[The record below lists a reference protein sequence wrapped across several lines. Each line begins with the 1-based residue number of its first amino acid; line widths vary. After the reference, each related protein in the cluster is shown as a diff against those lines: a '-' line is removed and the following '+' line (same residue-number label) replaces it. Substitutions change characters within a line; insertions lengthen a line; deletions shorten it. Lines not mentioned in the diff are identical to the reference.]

1 MDVVALVM
9 TILTVVAMLGGIS
22 LLLWLSTF
30 IESRHLGPAA
40 FDMSVAPASAMEPAS
55 APALAVMEAVQP
67 AA

>member
-22 LLLWLSTF
+22 LLLWVSTF
-30 IESRHLGPAA
+30 IESRHLGPAVTNA
-40 FDMSVAPASAMEPAS
+40 TDTTAPTAEL
-55 APALAVMEAVQP
+55 APALALSVVEAVGT